1 MSKSLKD
8 AVGGHLHRHF
18 YAHGIKER
26 SNKRIRRE
34 HRKIVRNALQ
44 ELDQDIYDA
53 QQYLTDQIAFDS
65 AYDVYNYDYDYDYE
79 DFMNEPESPSNND
92 YERDRDYGD
101 WDDSDWGF
109 GYDEPFV
116 QDPPGMY
123 NALPYSKRLLLQA
136 YLETTYDKEDLVRM
150 YLQKIDPDEIEEL
163 LEKAIEVGPIEPQ
176 LPTLGEIL
184 QRARN
189 HHA

>member
-8 AVGGHLHRHF
+8 AVGGHSQT
-18 YAHGIKER
+18 HGVADSPYEYWTTPKQKRFQKDR

-53 QQYLTDQIAFDS
+53 QQYLRDQMAFDS
-65 AYDVYNYDYDYDYE
+65 AYDVYDYE

-92 YERDRDYGD
+92 YERDRDD
-101 WDDSDWGF
+101 DWGF

-136 YLETTYDKEDLVRM
+136 YLETMYDKEDLAQM
-150 YLQKIDPDEIEEL
+150 YLLKLTGDEIEEL
-163 LEKAIEVGPIEPQ
+163 LEKAIELPTIDPVE
-176 LPTLGEIL
+176 LPTLGDY
-184 QRARN
+184 R
-189 HHA
+189 HA